1 MTVSLISRHALRYFT
16 GPRCAAASKNA
27 ASPRIITALLA
38 MVSTVMVFGAL
49 ETTIISLFAAFRHL
63 SEQYLLLF
71 VLARYFFPQYRHLF
85 SIKMHS
91 LHYLNGRYF
100 GVPPFRDIS
109 VPYSNFVCVK
119 KSGGRRW
126 VASCGVVI

>member
-1 MTVSLISRHALRYFT
+1 
-16 GPRCAAASKNA
+16 
-27 ASPRIITALLA
+27 

-85 SIKMHS
+85 SIKMRS
-91 LHYLNGRYF
+91 LHYLGGGYF

-119 KSGGRRW
+119 KSEGPRW
-126 VASCGVVI
+126 VAVPPVVI